1 MREFARVHLVGA
13 PRDGN
18 GTDRG
23 QIRLAD
29 CPCRVYGFAT
39 RFSGA
44 VVVGAGWYD
53 LR

>member
-1 MREFARVHLVGA
+1 MGEFARAHFVGA
-13 PRDGN
+13 TPNRN
-18 GTDRG
+18 GVDCRE
-23 QIRLAD
+23 IRLAD
-29 CPCRVYGFAT
+29 CPCGIYGFAT